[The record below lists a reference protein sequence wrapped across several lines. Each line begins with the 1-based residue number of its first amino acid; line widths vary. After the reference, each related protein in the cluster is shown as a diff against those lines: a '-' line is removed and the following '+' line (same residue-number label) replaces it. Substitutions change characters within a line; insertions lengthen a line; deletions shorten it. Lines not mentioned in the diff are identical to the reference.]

1 MPMISQRALAKS
13 SLALG
18 ETQMSSKSATG
29 KGKLGWILST
39 ASIAAMGALTPAF
52 AQEEEISD
60 EIVVTATGRSAAIQ
74 DVPIAVTAIGHE
86 ALENA
91 GVNTLIDLR
100 QVTPNLRIGSGQSQT
115 SGTSASIRGIGTGSD
130 NPGFEAA
137 VGIFID
143 GVYRART
150 GAAINDLADVER
162 IEILRGPQG
171 TLYGKN
177 TTAGAISVVTAGPD
191 FDPGMWLEAG
201 AGDLGTGSMQAGGN
215 LPLSDSFALRFDGT
229 LRTRDGYIDNATTP
243 GDTINTTDRWSTRLQ
258 AQWDISDAA
267 SLRVIVDNAE
277 TDEACC
283 AAVTLGDTTNILAAN
298 GSFPFSVAMNLT
310 QPGSILTPSVFPA
323 PIAANPEARR
333 TSLSTNRS
341 YAESSE
347 DSGISGQL
355 DWELGDINLT
365 SITASRKWDSVRDQ
379 DIDFSAMDRA
389 YRDDLEVGV
398 ESFTQE
404 IRLQGEF
411 GRVNWLIGGF
421 YGDET
426 VTQTDTIRY
435 GTQAGAYVNN
445 LLGLIDFTAA
455 GAPNINGALPGTGQG
470 VFGCNPG
477 LGQCAIPFVL
487 GTFNAVFGAGAN
499 ALVPGTSAALAG
511 TIPLTLGLSAAN
523 LNNAGQQGDSWGVD
537 TTTLAIFTHNEIS
550 LTDDLVL
557 TVGVRYTQEEKV
569 MSADLNATQPACDAI
584 RANRDV
590 AYAALVF
597 EQVARASLPAGHPLR
612 TLAIGFPSALT
623 LTCNP
628 AVNNVQALQNG
639 GVYAA
644 DFTDDAI
651 SGTVSLAYH
660 LTDDMLVYG
669 GYSRG
674 FKSGGFN
681 IDQSGMAV
689 RPWTTTGG
697 AAALSPYAQSVV
709 AFLAALPAPI
719 QMPTSFGADDL
730 DFDPETIDAYELG
743 LKSTFGPITL
753 NLAGYYQQLHE
764 YQLNAFNGFNF
775 ITRNVPEV
783 VSQGFEAEL
792 SARPTDE
799 IMLTLGAH
807 YSDVTYDST
816 VAFAGN
822 QGNPDDVVRAGD
834 PLSQSPEWT
843 ITGSA
848 LYEIPL
854 GDSLKLT
861 LYGNGRYVSEY
872 RLQTLGRNPL
882 TDQPS
887 FTIFDGRVA
896 LGSPSGRWAV
906 ELWGRNLTDEYYSIG
921 AFAVPEQTIFND
933 QTQLRQGVF
942 AAYPNEPA
950 TYGVT
955 LRARY

>member
-1 MPMISQRALAKS
+1 MSNKS
-13 SLALG
+13 
-18 ETQMSSKSATG
+18 
-29 KGKLGWILST
+29 KLGWLLLSG
-39 ASIAAMGALTPAF
+39 ASLAAMGAMSPAF
-52 AQEEEISD
+52 AQDDEVSD

-74 DVPIAVTAIGHE
+74 DVPIAVTAIGGE
-86 ALENA
+86 ALDRA
-91 GVNTLIDLR
+91 GVNSLIDLR
-100 QVTPNLRIGSGQSQT
+100 QVTPNLRIGSGQSQS
-115 SGTSASIRGIGTGSD
+115 SGTSASIRGLGTGSD

-143 GVYRART
+143 GVYRARAGT
-150 GAAINDLADVER
+150 AISDMAGVER
-162 IEILRGPQG
+162 VEILRGPQG

-191 FDPGMWLEAG
+191 FEPSMWLEG
-201 AGDLGTGSMQAGGN
+201 SAGDLELLGTRFGANM
-215 LPLSDSFALRFDGT
+215 PLSDTFALRMDGT
-229 LRTRDGYIDNATTP
+229 IRGRDGYIDVANQP
-243 GDTINTTDRWSTRLQ
+243 GRTVNTTDRWTGRLQ
-258 AQWDISDAA
+258 AQWDISNDA
-267 SLRVIVDNAE
+267 SLRVIVDGSE
-277 TDEACC
+277 TNENCC
-283 AAVTLGDTTNILAAN
+283 GAVTLADTTNILAAN
-298 GSFPFSVAMNLT
+298 SSFPFSVAMNLT
-310 QPGSILTPSVFPA
+310 QPGSILTPSVFPV
-323 PIAANPEARR
+323 PIPANAEARR
-333 TSLSTNRS
+333 MSVSPGRS
-341 YAESSE
+341 YDEHTE
-347 DSGISGQL
+347 DFGVSGQL
-355 DWELGDINLT
+355 DWSVGDLNIT
-365 SITASRKWDSVRDQ
+365 SITAYRNWDSLRDQ

-389 YRDDLEVGV
+389 YRDDLAIGV
-398 ESFTQE
+398 ESLTQE

-426 VTQTDTIRY
+426 ITQTDNIRY
-435 GTQAGAYVNN
+435 GTQAGAYINN

-455 GAPNINGALPGTGQG
+455 GAPDLNGALPGTGQG
-470 VFGCNPG
+470 VFGCNAG

-487 GTFNAVFGAGAN
+487 GTFGGVLGPAAN
-499 ALVPGTSAALAG
+499 GLVPGTTAALAG

-523 LNNAGQQGDSWGVD
+523 LTNAGQQGDIWGVD
-537 TTTLAIFTHNEIS
+537 TTTFALFTHNEIS

-557 TVGVRYTQEEKV
+557 TLGARYTQEEKD

-597 EQVARASLPAGHPLR
+597 EQVARSLPVGNPLR
-612 TLAIGFPSALT
+612 TLGIGFPSALT

-628 AVNNVQALQNG
+628 AVNNVQSLQNG
-639 GVYAA
+639 GVYGA
-644 DFTDDAI
+644 DVTDDAI

-660 LTDDMLVYG
+660 LNDDLMIYG

-719 QMPTSFGADDL
+719 VAPTSFGADDL
-730 DFDPETIDAYELG
+730 DFDPETVDAYELG
-743 LKSTFGPITL
+743 VKSTFGFVTL
-753 NLAGYYQQLHE
+753 NLAGYFQQLHE

-783 VSQGFEAEL
+783 ISQGVEIEL
-792 SARPTDE
+792 AARPTDA
-799 IMLTLGAH
+799 LTFTVGAH
-807 YSDVTYDST
+807 YSDVYYDST

-822 QGNPDDVVRAGD
+822 QGNPDDVVRSGD
-834 PLSQSPEWT
+834 PLAQSPEWT
-843 ITGSA
+843 VTGSA
-848 LYEIPL
+848 LYEVPL
-854 GDSLKLT
+854 GEALKLS
-861 LYGNGRYVSEY
+861 LYGNGRYVSDY

-887 FTIFDGRVA
+887 FTIFDARIG
-896 LGSPSGRWAV
+896 LGAADDRWAIEV
-906 ELWGRNLTDEYYSIG
+906 WGRNLTDEYYSIG

-942 AAYPNEPA
+942 AAYPNEPR
-950 TYGVT
+950 TVGVT
-955 LRARY
+955 IRGRY

>member
-1 MPMISQRALAKS
+1 MSTKKNLGKKNVGWMLLTGA
-13 SLALG
+13 SL
-18 ETQMSSKSATG
+18 
-29 KGKLGWILST
+29 
-39 ASIAAMGALTPAF
+39 AAMGALSPAM
-52 AQEEEISD
+52 AQDEEVED
-60 EIVVTATGRSAAIQ
+60 EIVVTATGRTAALQ
-74 DVPIAVTAIGHE
+74 DVPVAVTAIGNE
-86 ALENA
+86 ALEQA
-91 GVNTLIDLR
+91 GVNSLIDLR
-100 QVTPNLRIGSGQSQT
+100 QVTPNLRIGSGQSQS
-115 SGTSASIRGIGTGSD
+115 SGTSASIRGLGTGSD

-143 GVYRART
+143 GVYRARAGT
-150 GAAINDLADVER
+150 AINDMADVER

-177 TTAGAISVVTAGPD
+177 TTAGAISVVTRGPD
-191 FDPGMWLEAG
+191 FEPSMWIEATG
-201 AGDLGTGSMQAGGN
+201 GEFDLLGTRVGANM
-215 LPLSDSFALRFDGT
+215 PLSDTFALRLDGT
-229 LRTRDGYIDNATTP
+229 MRGRDGYIDIANLP
-243 GDTINTTDRWSTRLQ
+243 GETVNTTDRWTGRLQ
-258 AQWDISDAA
+258 AQWDITSDA
-267 SLRVIVDNAE
+267 SLRVIVDGAE
-277 TDEACC
+277 TGENCC
-283 AAVTLGDTTNILAAN
+283 GAVTLADTTNILAAN

-310 QPGSILTPSVFPA
+310 QPGSILTPSVFPV
-323 PIAANPEARR
+323 PIAANAEARR
-333 TSLSTNRS
+333 MSVTPGRLYDEST
-341 YAESSE
+341 E
-347 DSGISGQL
+347 DFGVSGQL
-355 DWELGDINLT
+355 DWNIGDINLT
-365 SITASRKWDSVRDQ
+365 SITAYRDWDSNRDQ

-389 YRDDLEVGV
+389 YRDDLKIGV

-426 VTQTDTIRY
+426 IEQNDTIRY
-435 GTQAGAYVNN
+435 GTQAGSYINN
-445 LLGLIDFTAA
+445 LLGLVDFSAA

-487 GTFNAVFGAGAN
+487 GTFGAVLGTAAN
-499 ALVPGTSAALAG
+499 TLVPGTTAALAG

-523 LNNAGQQGDSWGVD
+523 LTNAGQQGDRWGVD
-537 TTTLAIFTHNEIS
+537 TRTLAIFTHNEIS
-550 LTDDLVL
+550 LTDDLIL
-557 TVGVRYTQEEKV
+557 TVGARYTQEEKD
-569 MSADLNATQPACDAI
+569 MSAALNATQPACDAI

-597 EQVARASLPAGHPLR
+597 EQVARTLPVGNPLR
-612 TLAIGFPSALT
+612 TLGIGFPSALT

-639 GVYAA
+639 GAYAA
-644 DFTDDAI
+644 NFTDDAI
-651 SGTVSLAYH
+651 SGTVSMAYH
-660 LTDDMLVYG
+660 LTDDMMIYG

-689 RPWTTTGG
+689 RPWTATGG
-697 AAALSPYAQSVV
+697 AAALSPYALSVI
-709 AFLAALPAPI
+709 AFLATPPPAGPGI
-719 QMPTSFGADDL
+719 VAPTSFGADDL
-730 DFDPETIDAYELG
+730 DFNPETVDAYELG
-743 LKSTFGPITL
+743 LKSTFGFVTL
-753 NLAGYYQQLHE
+753 NLAGYYQQLHD

-783 VSQGFEAEL
+783 VSQGVEIEL
-792 SARPTDE
+792 AARPTDAL
-799 IMLTLGAH
+799 MLTLGAH
-807 YSDVTYDST
+807 YSDVYYDST

-822 QGNPDDVVRAGD
+822 QGNPDDVVRSGD
-834 PLSQSPEWT
+834 PLAQSPEWT
-843 ITGSA
+843 VTGSA

-854 GDSLKLT
+854 GDALKVT

-882 TDQPS
+882 TDQES
-887 FTIFDGRVA
+887 FTIFDGRIGFGA
-896 LGSPSGRWAV
+896 ADDRWAI
-906 ELWGRNLTDEYYSIG
+906 ELWGRNLADEYYSIG

-942 AAYPNEPA
+942 AAYPNEPR
-950 TYGVT
+950 TVGVT